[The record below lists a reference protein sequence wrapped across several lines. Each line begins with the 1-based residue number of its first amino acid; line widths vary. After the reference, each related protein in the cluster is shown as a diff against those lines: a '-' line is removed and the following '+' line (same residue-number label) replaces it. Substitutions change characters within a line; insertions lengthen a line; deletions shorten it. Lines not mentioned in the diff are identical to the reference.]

1 MIMDE
6 ILKMFGFFT
15 IGTSIIVSAI
25 VFLGKKILDQFL
37 KRDLEKFKNQLIV
50 ENEKAKLEFEKQ
62 VENYKATLNLFNSKQ
77 IKLYSK
83 QASIIE
89 TLYKYLTD
97 VQWKMLDMTALF
109 RNVTG
114 KDDQTI
120 TAEELDRV
128 QITAEAGNMFF
139 EFYRNNKIYFNQE
152 TCELIE
158 SIQNQLRESHSDYSF
173 KYVYGLPPSE
183 MTYDMAKKANEKVRE
198 DIPKLLTTLENDFR
212 ECLGVIEK
220 FNK

>member
-1 MIMDE
+1 MDE

-15 IGTSIIVSAI
+15 IGTSIIVSTIA
-25 VFLGKKILDQFL
+25 FLGKKILDQFL
-37 KRDLEKFKNQLIV
+37 KRDLEKFKKQLII

-97 VQWKMLDMTALF
+97 VHWKMLDMTALF

-120 TAEELDRV
+120 SAEELDKV
-128 QITAEAGNMFF
+128 QVTAEAGNLFF
-139 EFYRNNKIYFNQE
+139 EFYRNNKIYFSQE

-158 SIQNQLRESHSDYSF
+158 SIQNQLRETHSDYSF
-173 KYVYGLPPSE
+173 KYLYGLPPSE
-183 MTYDMAKKANEKVRE
+183 MTYEMAKKANEKVRE
-198 DIPKLLTTLENDFR
+198 DIPKLLTKLENDFR
-212 ECLGVIEK
+212 ECLGVIDK

>member
-1 MIMDE
+1 MDE

-15 IGTSIIVSAI
+15 IGTSIIVSTIA
-25 VFLGKKILDQFL
+25 FLGKKILDQFL

-97 VQWKMLDMTALF
+97 VHWKMLDMTALF

-120 TAEELDRV
+120 SAEELDRV
-128 QITAEAGNMFF
+128 QVTAEAGNLFF
-139 EFYRNNKIYFNQE
+139 EFYRNNKIYFSQE

-158 SIQNQLRESHSDYSF
+158 SIQNQLRETHSDYSF
-173 KYVYGLPPSE
+173 KYLYGLPPSE
-183 MTYDMAKKANEKVRE
+183 MTYEMAKKANEKVRE
-198 DIPKLLTTLENDFR
+198 DIPKLLTKLENDFR
-212 ECLGVIEK
+212 ECLGVIDK

>member
-1 MIMDE
+1 MDE
-6 ILKMFGFFT
+6 ILKMFGSVA
-15 IGTSIIVSAI
+15 IGTSIIVSTIA
-25 VFLGKKILDQFL
+25 FLGKKILDQFL

-97 VQWKMLDMTALF
+97 VHWKMLDMTALF

-120 TAEELDRV
+120 SAEELDRV
-128 QITAEAGNMFF
+128 QVTAEAGNLFF
-139 EFYRNNKIYFNQE
+139 EFYRNNKIYFSQE

-158 SIQNQLRESHSDYSF
+158 SIQNQLRETHSDYSF

-183 MTYDMAKKANEKVRE
+183 MTYEMAKNANEKVRE
-198 DIPKLLTTLENDFR
+198 DIPKLLTKLENDFR
-212 ECLGVIEK
+212 ECLGVIDK

>member
-1 MIMDE
+1 MDE
-6 ILKMFGFFT
+6 ILKMLGFFT
-15 IGTSIIVSAI
+15 IGTSIIVSTIA
-25 VFLGKKILDQFL
+25 FLGKKILDQFL

-97 VQWKMLDMTALF
+97 VHWKMLDMTALF

-120 TAEELDRV
+120 SAEELDRV
-128 QITAEAGNMFF
+128 QVTAEAGNLFF
-139 EFYRNNKIYFNQE
+139 EFYRNNKIYFSQE

-158 SIQNQLRESHSDYSF
+158 SIQNQLRETHSDYSF
-173 KYVYGLPPSE
+173 KYLYGLPPSE
-183 MTYDMAKKANEKVRE
+183 MTYEMAKKANEKVRE
-198 DIPKLLTTLENDFR
+198 DIPKLLTKLENDFR
-212 ECLGVIEK
+212 ECLGVIDK

>member
-1 MIMDE
+1 MDE

-15 IGTSIIVSAI
+15 IGTSIIVSTIA
-25 VFLGKKILDQFL
+25 FLGKKILDQFL

-97 VQWKMLDMTALF
+97 VHWKMLDMTALF

-120 TAEELDRV
+120 SAEELDKV
-128 QITAEAGNMFF
+128 QVTAEAGNLFF
-139 EFYRNNKIYFNQE
+139 EFYRNNKIYFSQE

-158 SIQNQLRESHSDYSF
+158 SIQNQLRETHSDYSF
-173 KYVYGLPPSE
+173 KYLYGLPPSE
-183 MTYDMAKKANEKVRE
+183 MTYEMAKKANEKVRE
-198 DIPKLLTTLENDFR
+198 DIPKLLTKLENDFR
-212 ECLGVIEK
+212 ECLGVIDK

>member
-1 MIMDE
+1 MDE

-15 IGTSIIVSAI
+15 IGTSIIVSTIA
-25 VFLGKKILDQFL
+25 FLGKKILDQFL
-37 KRDLEKFKNQLIV
+37 KRDLEKFKKQLII

-97 VQWKMLDMTALF
+97 VHWKMLDMTALF

-120 TAEELDRV
+120 SAEELDRV
-128 QITAEAGNMFF
+128 QVTAEAGNLFF
-139 EFYRNNKIYFNQE
+139 EFYRNNKIYFSQE

-158 SIQNQLRESHSDYSF
+158 SIQNQLRETHSDYSF
-173 KYVYGLPPSE
+173 KYLYGLPPSE
-183 MTYDMAKKANEKVRE
+183 MTYEMAKKANEKVRE
-198 DIPKLLTTLENDFR
+198 DIPKLLTKLENDFR
-212 ECLGVIEK
+212 ECLGVIDK

>member
-1 MIMDE
+1 MDE
-6 ILKMFGFFT
+6 ILKMFGFFA
-15 IGTSIIVSAI
+15 IGTSIIVSTIA
-25 VFLGKKILDQFL
+25 FLGKKILDQFL

-97 VQWKMLDMTALF
+97 VHWKMLDMTALF

-120 TAEELDRV
+120 SAEELDRV
-128 QITAEAGNMFF
+128 QVTAEAGNLFF
-139 EFYRNNKIYFNQE
+139 EFYRNNKIYFSQE

-158 SIQNQLRESHSDYSF
+158 SIQNQLRETHSDYSF

-183 MTYDMAKKANEKVRE
+183 MTYEMAKNANEKVRE
-198 DIPKLLTTLENDFR
+198 DIPKLLTKLENDFR
-212 ECLGVIEK
+212 ECLGVIDK

>member
-1 MIMDE
+1 MDE
-6 ILKMFGFFT
+6 ILKMFGFFA
-15 IGTSIIVSAI
+15 IGTSIIVSTIA
-25 VFLGKKILDQFL
+25 FLGKKILDQFL

-97 VQWKMLDMTALF
+97 VHWKMLDMTALF

-120 TAEELDRV
+120 SAEELDRV
-128 QITAEAGNMFF
+128 QVTAEAGNLFF
-139 EFYRNNKIYFNQE
+139 
-152 TCELIE
+152 
-158 SIQNQLRESHSDYSF
+158 
-173 KYVYGLPPSE
+173 G
-183 MTYDMAKKANEKVRE
+183 
-198 DIPKLLTTLENDFR
+198 
-212 ECLGVIEK
+212 
-220 FNK
+220 

>member
-1 MIMDE
+1 MDE

-15 IGTSIIVSAI
+15 IGTSIIVSAV

-89 TLYKYLTD
+89 TLYKHLTD
-97 VQWKMLDMTALF
+97 VHWKMLDMC
-109 RNVTG
+109 
-114 KDDQTI
+114 
-120 TAEELDRV
+120 
-128 QITAEAGNMFF
+128 
-139 EFYRNNKIYFNQE
+139 IY
-152 TCELIE
+152 
-158 SIQNQLRESHSDYSF
+158 
-173 KYVYGLPPSE
+173 
-183 MTYDMAKKANEKVRE
+183 
-198 DIPKLLTTLENDFR
+198 
-212 ECLGVIEK
+212 
-220 FNK
+220 

>member
-1 MIMDE
+1 MDE

-15 IGTSIIVSAI
+15 IGTSIIVSTIA
-25 VFLGKKILDQFL
+25 FLGKKILDQFL

-97 VQWKMLDMTALF
+97 VHWKMLDMTALF

-120 TAEELDRV
+120 SAEELDKV
-128 QITAEAGNMFF
+128 QVTAEAGNLFF
-139 EFYRNNKIYFNQE
+139 EFYRNNKIYFSQE

-158 SIQNQLRESHSDYSF
+158 SIQNQLRETHSDYSF

-183 MTYDMAKKANEKVRE
+183 MTYEMAKKANEKVRE
-198 DIPKLLTTLENDFR
+198 DIPKLLTKLENDFR
-212 ECLGVIEK
+212 ECLGVIDK

>member
-1 MIMDE
+1 MDE

-15 IGTSIIVSAI
+15 IGTSIIVSTIA
-25 VFLGKKILDQFL
+25 FLGKKILDQFL

-89 TLYKYLTD
+89 TLYKYLPD
-97 VQWKMLDMTALF
+97 VHWKMLDMTALF

-120 TAEELDRV
+120 SAEELDKV
-128 QITAEAGNMFF
+128 QVTVEAGNLFF
-139 EFYRNNKIYFNQE
+139 EFYRNNKIYFSQE

-158 SIQNQLRESHSDYSF
+158 SIKNQLRETHSDYSF

-183 MTYDMAKKANEKVRE
+183 MTYEMAKKANEKVRE
-198 DIPKLLTTLENDFR
+198 DIPKLLTKLENDFR
-212 ECLGVIEK
+212 ECLGVIDK

>member
-1 MIMDE
+1 MNE
-6 ILKMFGFFT
+6 ILKVFGFFT
-15 IGTSIIVSAI
+15 IGSSIIVSAI
-25 VFLGKKILDQFL
+25 IFLGKKIIDQFL

-83 QASIIE
+83 QATIIE
-89 TLYKYLTD
+89 YLYKYLID
-97 VQWKMLDMTALF
+97 VHWKMLDMTAFL

-120 TAEELDRV
+120 TNEELGRV
-128 QITAEAGNMFF
+128 QLTAEAGNKFF
-139 EFYRNNKIYFNQE
+139 GYYRNHKIYFNSE
-152 TCELIE
+152 TCNLIE
-158 SIQNQLRESHSDYSF
+158 SIQNQLKELHSDYSF
-173 KYVYGLPPSE
+173 KYFYGLPPSE
-183 MTYDMAKKANEKVRE
+183 MTYNMAKKANEKVRE
-198 DIPKLLTTLENDFR
+198 DIPRLLTKLEDDFR
-212 ECLGVIEK
+212 VSLGVIDK

>member
-1 MIMDE
+1 MNE
-6 ILKMFGFFT
+6 LLKLFGFYT

-25 VFLGKKILDQFL
+25 VFLGKKIVDQFL

-89 TLYKYLTD
+89 KLYKHLGN
-97 VQWKMLDMTALF
+97 VHWKMLDMTALF

-114 KDDQTI
+114 KDEETI
-120 TAEELDRV
+120 TAEELERA
-128 QITAEAGNMFF
+128 QSTADAGNKFF

-152 TCELIE
+152 TCDLIE
-158 SIQNQLRESHSDYSF
+158 SIQNKLRESHSDYSF
-173 KYVYGLPPSE
+173 KYLYGLPPSD

-198 DIPKLLTTLENDFR
+198 DIPKLLNTLENDFR
-212 ECLGVIEK
+212 ECLGVIEN